1 MPVVELS
8 LSRLQKLIG
17 KNTNKK
23 QILDS
28 LPFLGLDIESLGRNI
43 VRVEYS
49 PNRPDYSTDFGIAL
63 GLQGILGVSKG
74 MLRLNIRKKGN
85 YEIKVDSST
94 SKIRPFVTGI
104 IARNGS
110 LDNES
115 VKQII
120 NMQEDLHFGLCRKRK
135 KSSIGIHDL
144 DSISFPLKYTTT
156 SRDHRFVPLNSTKES
171 SISEILRDSEV
182 GRDYG
187 SILGQSARVPIIT
200 DAKGQTISFPPIIN
214 AALTTVTTKTK
225 NILVEVTGID
235 KQSAEDMLSVVV
247 AILQGAGFQFSQL
260 KVSGSKNLTP
270 NFATRII
277 TFDADPVNKILG
289 LNISGSMLVSCLKKC
304 RLDAVMKGKKI
315 QCTIPRYRFDIFGGM
330 DIVEEVALG
339 YGIDNLKPA
348 WPASVHIGEKNMT
361 SEKLDSLSR
370 LMTGFGFMET
380 LNSTLTSEQILYEMA
395 NRDSSQII
403 SVTSSKSQEHTILR
417 DSILPGLLENLS
429 KNIHETYPQ
438 KFFESGTVFSKGTPI
453 KETTNLACIT
463 ASEETN
469 FSEMKAVLQSLLR
482 IGFSIK
488 CETKTLSKHA
498 LFSQGRVAEI
508 VINRKAVGYIGELDS
523 KVLENFKIS
532 RNIKSFPK
540 TPLIPDTDIFIA
552 SNLDTLFIKL

>member
-74 MLRLNIRKKGN
+74 MIRLNIRKKGN

-94 SKIRPFVTGI
+94 SRIRPFVTGI
-104 IARNGS
+104 IARNGT

-115 VKQII
+115 VKQLI
-120 NMQEDLHFGLCRKRK
+120 NMQEDLHFGLGRKRK

-144 DSISFPLKYTTT
+144 DRISFPLKYTTI

-171 SISEILRDSEV
+171 SISDILRDSEV

-187 SILGQSARVPIIT
+187 SILGQSTKVPIIT
-200 DAKGQTISFPPIIN
+200 DTKGQTISFPPIIN

-247 AILQGAGFQFSQL
+247 TILQGAGFQFSQL
-260 KVSGSKNLTP
+260 KVSGSKNSTP
-270 NFATRII
+270 NFAPRSIAFNT
-277 TFDADPVNKILG
+277 DPVNKILG
-289 LNISGSMLVSCLKKC
+289 LNISGSILVSCLKKC
-304 RLDAVMKGKKI
+304 RLDASVKGKKI

-348 WPASVHIGEKNMT
+348 WPASVHIGEKNAT
-361 SEKLDSLSR
+361 SEKLDSISR

-380 LNSTLTSEQILYEMA
+380 LNSTLTSEQILYKMA

-403 SVTSSKSQEHTILR
+403 SVISSKSQEHTILR

-438 KFFESGTVFSKGTPI
+438 KFFESGIVFSKGAPI
-453 KETTNLACIT
+453 KETTNLACVM
-463 ASEETN
+463 ASEEKTTN
-469 FSEMKAVLQSLLR
+469 FSEMKAVMQSLLR

-488 CETKTLSKHA
+488 SETKTLSNHA

-508 VINRKAVGYIGELDS
+508 IVNRKAVGYIGELDS
-523 KVLENFKIS
+523 KVLENFRIRTKVVA
-532 RNIKSFPK
+532 FE
-540 TPLIPDTDIFIA
+540 
-552 SNLDTLFIKL
+552 IKLSGLIFD